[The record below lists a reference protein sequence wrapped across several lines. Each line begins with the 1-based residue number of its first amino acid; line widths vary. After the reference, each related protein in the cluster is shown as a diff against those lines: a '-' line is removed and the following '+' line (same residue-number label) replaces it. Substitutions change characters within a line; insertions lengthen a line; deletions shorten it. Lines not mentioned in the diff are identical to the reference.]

1 MVKKPAEDK
10 VYGADNLYN
19 RTEVRDFIERYKED
33 RVDDGLLDLFGV
45 EFGEVLEAS

>member
-1 MVKKPAEDK
+1 M
-10 VYGADNLYN
+10 YGADNLYN